1 MKIRPRKTPP
11 TADARDRSIKNIPDT
26 KLPVAL
32 SEKMQ
37 LLKPYIE
44 KNHDIITHSF
54 YLEGNPRL
62 EAVAVYI
69 NQVID
74 IEILNLHIL
83 KPLMLNCDREDLLTS
98 GSHTLIETIYKTSIT
113 ASRIAKIA
121 NLSSLVQT
129 IFDGITILMFDGL
142 DDVLAIDIHGGKSR
156 NIDVPPAEQ
165 TMRGSREGFI
175 ERVDVNIALI
185 RRRLRDPNLVVEK
198 TLVGRRTRTE
208 VAILYIDDIADPQIV
223 QKVKDRINQMD
234 IDGIVASGY
243 VEQFIE
249 DDPSSLFPQVYSSE
263 RPDKLVPYL
272 LEGRVVI
279 IVDNTPL
286 ALAVPALFVQF
297 LQAPED
303 YYERTLFSS
312 YIRLM
317 RYVAWI
323 VAVSL
328 PASYIALLSYQPEL
342 LPYDL
347 LISFSKARVAV
358 PFPVV
363 VEALIMEIIIQLVI
377 EAGLRLPQQIG
388 QTVGVVSGIILGQA
402 AITAKLASP
411 IVILI
416 ISVSV
421 ICTYALPA
429 SSLVLSTRIIR
440 LPMMMLAAS
449 FGLFG
454 LSFGAIIFLT
464 HLVSLESMGVP
475 YFSPLAPT
483 RFSDLKDT
491 FIRTF
496 MWKMNKRP
504 VSIPSH
510 NPQRQGNTGEEND

>member
-1 MKIRPRKTPP
+1 MRIIPRKPKP
-11 TADARDRSIKNIPDT
+11 NEESPGRRANNIPET
-26 KLPVAL
+26 RLPAAL
-32 SEKMQ
+32 DEKFEM
-37 LLKPYIE
+37 LRPYIE
-44 KNHDIITHSF
+44 RNYDIITHSF
-54 YLEGNPRL
+54 YIEGNPRL
-62 EAVAVYI
+62 EAVVVYI
-69 NQVID
+69 NQAID

-83 KPLMLNCDREDLLTS
+83 KPLMLNCDREDILGS
-98 GSHTLIETIYKTSIT
+98 GSNTLIETIQKTSIT
-113 ASRIAKIA
+113 ASRISRID
-121 NLSSLVQT
+121 NLSLLVQK
-129 IFDGITILMFDGL
+129 IFDGVSILMIDGL
-142 DDVLAIDIHGGKSR
+142 DEVLAIDIHGGPFRS
-156 NIDVPPAEQ
+156 IDVPPAEQ

-185 RRRLRDPNLVVEK
+185 RHRLRDPNLVVEK

-208 VAILYIDDIADPQIV
+208 VAILYIDDIADPKMV
-223 QKVKDRINQMD
+223 DKVKDRINQMD

-263 RPDKLVPYL
+263 RPDKLVPFL

-312 YIRLM
+312 YIRLI
-317 RYVAWI
+317 RYAAWI

-363 VEALIMEIIIQLVI
+363 VEALLMEIIIQLVV

-402 AITAKLASP
+402 AISAKLASP

-429 SSLVLSTRIIR
+429 SSLVLSTRIMR
-440 LPMMMLAAS
+440 LPMMLLAAS

-454 LSFGAIIFLT
+454 LSFGSIIFLT

-475 YFSPLAPT
+475 YFAPLAPT

-491 FIRTF
+491 LIRTF

-510 NPQRQGNTGEEND
+510 DLQRQGNTGKGNN